1 MTPKQQIAQLTAQ
14 LESRDAAIAE
24 LKAEIEDLS
33 EGLRLYRRNFECGG
47 DGVGDEEWAASSTA
61 VMKWEA
67 RRSKR
72 AEKGCGA

>member
-33 EGLRLYRRNFECGG
+33 EGIAVYRAYYNYNRPTRGYAQRCPIIE
-47 DGVGDEEWAASSTA
+47 
-61 VMKWEA
+61 WEA